1 MYKKNTA
8 DLKSMKAF
16 RTYHGLKERR
26 TEKKTHLPMLP
37 MIKKKNNKT
46 PKLLHIFPSQPYL
59 KDKVPVYNKKENF

>member
-37 MIKKKNNKT
+37 MIKKKTTKHQNCDISFQVNLT
-46 PKLLHIFPSQPYL
+46 
-59 KDKVPVYNKKENF
+59 